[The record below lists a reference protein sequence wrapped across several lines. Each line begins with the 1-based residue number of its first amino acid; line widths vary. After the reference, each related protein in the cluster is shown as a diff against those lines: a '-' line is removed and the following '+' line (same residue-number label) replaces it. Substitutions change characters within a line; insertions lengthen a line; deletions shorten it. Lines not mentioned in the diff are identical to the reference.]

1 MYEKGKFNSLNP
13 MLVIVCRLQE
23 LLEEGYFHDIEKD
36 IKKVIL
42 LMELYKI
49 EMFSGLKDQI
59 HKINW

>member
-49 EMFSGLKDQI
+49 EMFSGLKDKI
-59 HKINW
+59 HEINW